1 VSSAGDRLLVRLSA
15 CEDELRALLDRPVK
29 LF

>member
-15 CEDELRALLDRPVK
+15 REDELRVLLDRPVK